1 MYLLYMFIDIEYINP
16 PPSQGRRRARANY
29 EEEAQAKVVMK
40 GMVSRDEFLYEG
52 PTIKTVF
59 YE

>member
-16 PPSQGRRRARANY
+16 PPSQGRRKARINY
-29 EEEAQAKVVMK
+29 EEETQAKVVMK
-40 GMVSRDEFLYEG
+40 GKVSRDEFLFNG
-52 PTIKTVF
+52 PKIKTVF